1 MGDLFGI
8 VTAAEERVAEKEK
21 FRGTL
26 TLSLIHISSILEN
39 VRMAK
44 PDATREEIAHALEA
58 AQCLD
63 IIEKLP
69 NGIDT
74 VDVYKRH
81 VFLLVCSRSG
91 TGRNEYFLRDACRTG
106 SGGARNAG

>member
-1 MGDLFGI
+1 MNKVSF
-8 VTAAEERVAEKEK
+8 VFQNSR
-21 FRGTL
+21 
-26 TLSLIHISSILEN
+26 LIKASILEN

-44 PDATREEIAHALEA
+44 PDASHEEIAHALEV

-74 VDVYKRH
+74 VVGTNGVAETALAVILVPAIGKILLSLKRRN
-81 VFLLVCSRSG
+81 SRS
-91 TGRNEYFLRDACRTG
+91 
-106 SGGARNAG
+106 

>member
-1 MGDLFGI
+1 MNKVSF
-8 VTAAEERVAEKEK
+8 VFQNSR
-21 FRGTL
+21 
-26 TLSLIHISSILEN
+26 LIKASILEN

-44 PDATREEIAHALEA
+44 PKATREEIAHALEA

-74 VDVYKRH
+74 VV
-81 VFLLVCSRSG
+81 
-91 TGRNEYFLRDACRTG
+91 
-106 SGGARNAG
+106 GGKAYTCPAANSKE